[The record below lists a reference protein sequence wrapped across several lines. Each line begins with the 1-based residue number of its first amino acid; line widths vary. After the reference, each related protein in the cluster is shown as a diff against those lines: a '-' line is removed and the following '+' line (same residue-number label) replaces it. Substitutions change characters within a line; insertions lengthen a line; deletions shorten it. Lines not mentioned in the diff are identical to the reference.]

1 MNKAVN
7 LIKRLILF
15 FVGMSIIQ
23 FGVALFLLIYNKIS
37 WDMLRINEI
46 SVIIKRNISRSLII
60 NSNLFFAE
68 TRRIIKYVIY

>member
-46 SVIIKRNISRSLII
+46 SVIIKSNISRSLII